1 MRLNALNDGP
11 ARPRLLAHICCA
23 PDASYVVDLLL
34 KDYNVT
40 GFFYNPNI
48 WPEDEY
54 ALRLAE
60 TRKVRDVLNFALIE
74 EEHDFTAWES
84 MTRKFKD
91 EPEKGRRCDI
101 CYAIRLE
108 RTARRA
114 VEAGFPAFTT
124 IMSVSPWKKADVL
137 NRIGCLTGRKYG
149 LRFLE
154 ADFKKKDG
162 YRKSVEISRRYGLY
176 RQNYCGCP
184 YSLRGRRDDAR

>member
-1 MRLNALNDGP
+1 MKSNSSSDGP
-11 ARPRLLAHICCA
+11 DRPRILAHICCA
-23 PDASYVVDLLL
+23 PDASYVIDLLQREY
-34 KDYNVT
+34 DVT

-48 WPEDEY
+48 GPEAEY
-54 ALRLAE
+54 DLRLAE
-60 TRKVRDVLNFALIE
+60 TRKVRGILGFPLIE
-74 EEHDFTAWES
+74 GEPDFEAWTAV
-84 MTRKFKD
+84 TRKFKD
-91 EPEKGRRCDI
+91 EPEKGRRCDV

-114 VEAGFPAFTT
+114 VEEGFPAFTT

-137 NRIGCLTGRKYG
+137 NRIGRLAGRKYG

-162 YRKSVEISRRYGLY
+162 YRKSVEISRRLGLY
-176 RQNYCGCP
+176 RQNYCGCL